1 MTLEEFMAREWD
13 LYCRLGID
21 PFAWRQWYARYHRLP
36 YREQCLIGYL
46 LTVKRQLGELD
57 EMLGATQDIR
67 LPFPDH
73 HRYPVNNGLGVAYPI
88 RPACF
93 PQPDVW
99 LCYVRNDMA
108 KGDDETEPPT
118 WVRQKAES
126 IRNASQGLA
135 EVGIEILPFAFD
147 QSPPYPHWG
156 ITFRLAGPDP
166 ILVLEDVTGEYEACL
181 GEKQEAQVVPLEYG
195 SFYYK

>member
-108 KGDDETEPPT
+108 KGDDETEPPA
-118 WVRQKAES
+118 WVRRMTES

-166 ILVLEDVTGEYEACL
+166 ILVLEDVTGEYEVCL

>member
-1 MTLEEFMAREWD
+1 MTLEEFMEREWD

-73 HRYPVNNGLGVAYPI
+73 HRYPVNNGLGPVPMRVPRGPFGI
-88 RPACF
+88 PL
-93 PQPDVW
+93 PLMPGPKT
-99 LCYVRNDMA
+99 LCELR
-108 KGDDETEPPT
+108 
-118 WVRQKAES
+118 
-126 IRNASQGLA
+126 
-135 EVGIEILPFAFD
+135 
-147 QSPPYPHWG
+147 
-156 ITFRLAGPDP
+156 AG
-166 ILVLEDVTGEYEACL
+166 T
-181 GEKQEAQVVPLEYG
+181 
-195 SFYYK
+195 

>member
-99 LCYVRNDMA
+99 LCYVRSDMA
-108 KGDDETEPPT
+108 KGDDETEPPA
-118 WVRQKAES
+118 WVRRMTES

-166 ILVLEDVTGEYEACL
+166 ILVLEDVTGEYEVCL
-181 GEKQEAQVVPLEYG
+181 GEKQEDQVVPLEYG

>member
-1 MTLEEFMAREWD
+1 MLNEFMDREWE
-13 LYCRLGID
+13 LYCRLGMD

-57 EMLGATQDIR
+57 DMLGATQDIR

-73 HRYPVNNGLGVAYPI
+73 HRYPVNNGNGVAYPI
-88 RPACF
+88 RPTCF
-93 PQPDVW
+93 PRPDVW

-108 KGDDETEPPT
+108 KGSDETEPPE

-126 IRNASQGLA
+126 IRSASQGLT
-135 EVGIEILPFAFD
+135 EVGIEILPFSFD
-147 QSPPYPHWG
+147 EGPPCPHWA

-166 ILVLEDVTGEYEACL
+166 VLVLEDVTGEYEACM
-181 GEKQEAQVVPLEYG
+181 GEVRDGEVIPLEYV
-195 SFYYK
+195 SMYYK

>member
-99 LCYVRNDMA
+99 LCYVRSDMA
-108 KGDDETEPPT
+108 KGDDETEPPA
-118 WVRQKAES
+118 WVRRMTES

-135 EVGIEILPFAFD
+135 EVGIEILSVSFD
-147 QSPPYPHWG
+147 DGLPYSHWG

-166 ILVLEDVTGEYEACL
+166 ILVLEDVTGEYEVCL
-181 GEKQEAQVVPLEYG
+181 GEKQEDQVVPLEYE

>member
-1 MTLEEFMAREWD
+1 MLQEFMDREWE
-13 LYCRLGID
+13 LYGRLGMD

-73 HRYPVNNGLGVAYPI
+73 HRYPVNNDLGVAYPI

-93 PQPDVW
+93 PRPDVW

-108 KGDDETEPPT
+108 KGAGETEPPE
-118 WVRQKAES
+118 WIRKLARS
-126 IRNASQGLA
+126 IDSASQGLA
-135 EVGIEILPFAFD
+135 EVGIEILPFSVD
-147 QSPPYPHWG
+147 DVPPFPHWAV
-156 ITFRLAGPDP
+156 TFQIKGPDP
-166 ILVLEDVTGEYEACL
+166 ILVLEDVTGEYKACL
-181 GEKQEAQVVPLEYG
+181 GEVRDEKIIPLD
-195 SFYYK
+195 SISMFYK

>member
-36 YREQCLIGYL
+36 SREQCLIGYL

-88 RPACF
+88 RPASF
-93 PQPDVW
+93 PRPDVW

-108 KGDDETEPPT
+108 KGDDETEPPA

-135 EVGIEILPFAFD
+135 EVGIEILPLAFD
-147 QSPPYPHWG
+147 QSPPYPHWC

-166 ILVLEDVTGEYEACL
+166 ILVLEDVTGEYEVCL
-181 GEKQEAQVVPLEYG
+181 GEKQEDQVVPLEYG